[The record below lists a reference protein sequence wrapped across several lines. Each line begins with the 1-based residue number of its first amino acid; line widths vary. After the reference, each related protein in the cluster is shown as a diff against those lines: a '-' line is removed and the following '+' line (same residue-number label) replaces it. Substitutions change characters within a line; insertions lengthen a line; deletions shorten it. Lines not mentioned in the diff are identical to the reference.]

1 MKQLSGLFLIILLL
15 ISCSS
20 GDRVNTKVE
29 YKIDP
34 GIITEVA
41 KNTRKEGKIDI
52 GSMEIRYYEDDSLV
66 TETFSSNQAIPFFI
80 MQKHSTQTIRIDC
93 VVGMFDAWGIHLELD
108 KTKFNI
114 AHFSGADFGIYRKQK
129 SDTVLSPGIY
139 LKCKHPSLTLQAY
152 PQFEDG
158 EEISGIIEFK
168 TPEYWE
174 VSNGKEK
181 KIRIEGKAYFRTKL
195 LKRENQ

>member
-1 MKQLSGLFLIILLL
+1 MDMKQLSGLFLIILLL

-20 GDRVNTKVE
+20 GDGVNNKAE

-34 GIITEVA
+34 GITTEVA
-41 KNTRKEGKIDI
+41 ENTRKEDKLDI

-66 TETFSSNQAIPFFI
+66 SETFSNEKSVPFWI
-80 MQKHSTQTIRIDC
+80 MQEHSTESIQIDG

-108 KTKFNI
+108 KTKFSV
-114 AHFSGADFGIYRKQK
+114 AYFSGADFGIYKKQK

-158 EEISGIIEFK
+158 EEISGIIEFQ

-181 KIRIEGKAYFRTKL
+181 KVRIEGRAYFRAII
-195 LKRENQ
+195 Q